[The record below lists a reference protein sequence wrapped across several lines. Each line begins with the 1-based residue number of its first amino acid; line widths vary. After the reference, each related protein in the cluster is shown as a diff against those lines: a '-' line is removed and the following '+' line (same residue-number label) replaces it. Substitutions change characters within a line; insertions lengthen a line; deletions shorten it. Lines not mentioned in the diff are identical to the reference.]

1 MKIVIQTVEREFR
14 GPKKNSIQAYIT
26 KDEPGDDEIL
36 NAVEFFWVA
45 EEKKWDADRILERI
59 FTSLTSEPVQKL
71 LSKYRIQQLA
81 DD

>member
-1 MKIVIQTVEREFR
+1 MKIVIQTCEREFR
-14 GPKKNSIQAYIT
+14 GPKKNSLQAYIET
-26 KDEPGDDEIL
+26 DDGEVL

-71 LSKYRIQQLA
+71 LSKYRIQDLA